1 MSEHTSLISRAQGRL
16 CYAWPLLRRASE
28 KMWLPEDWMWG
39 EGGQEEANEGWRGGR
54 FPVKEQ
60 KVAKEK
66 PITT

>member
-1 MSEHTSLISRAQGRL
+1 MASAQACQR
-16 CYAWPLLRRASE
+16 
-28 KMWLPEDWMWG
+28 EDVATRGLDGW

-54 FPVKEQ
+54 FSLKEQ